1 MIPRPPRSTLFPYT
15 TLFRSRM
22 DVRTLL
28 TPGKNPFF
36 EHAEAQYFL
45 AVRDGRPVGRIA
57 AIKNDAH
64 NREHGDRVGFYGFFE
79 CVNEQAVANALFDAA
94 ARWLSDKDFRV
105 MRGPMNP
112 SVNDDCGLLVAGFDT
127 PPTIM
132 MPHNPPYYVAL
143 HQGYGFTKAKDL
155 IAFASPEGDRPSASR
170 GPSTSSRSARES

>member
-1 MIPRPPRSTLFPYT
+1 
-15 TLFRSRM
+15 
-22 DVRTLL
+22 
-28 TPGKNPFF
+28 GKNPFF

-64 NREHGDRVGFYGFFE
+64 TREHGDRVGFYGFFE
-79 CVNEQAVANALFDAA
+79 SVNEQAVANALFEAA
-94 ARWLSDKDFRV
+94 AGWLSGKDFRV

-132 MPHNPPYYVAL
+132 MPHNP
-143 HQGYGFTKAKDL
+143 
-155 IAFASPEGDRPSASR
+155 
-170 GPSTSSRSARES
+170 SRSEEHTSELQSRFDLVCRLLLEKKKITLTAYSWTSKL